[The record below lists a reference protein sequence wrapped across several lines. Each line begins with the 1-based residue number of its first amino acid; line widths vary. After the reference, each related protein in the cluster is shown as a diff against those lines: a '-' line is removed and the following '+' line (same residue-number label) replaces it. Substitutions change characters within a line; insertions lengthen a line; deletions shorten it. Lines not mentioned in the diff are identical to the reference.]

1 MSGNIKLK
9 KRIITKKRVIFEFSG
24 GDLSKRKHV
33 YKTEDLSKTSKIFYN
48 YFKKLK
54 DDSLELNELNL
65 DIKYIIPNKKKGS
78 KNLHILNLIKYSKQN
93 LYLSNEYFTSEDIN
107 HIALIANKISKI
119 KKIIFFKSVLKN
131 GWLSKLSNQYDKI
144 SSLFGHYG
152 WFDSQIDIEKKRVKD
167 LKILKKDNKKIKEQ
181 KFLINTLNKFYKKR
195 NSRKKFGEDFYTVK
209 KISKKITKKIKFYS
223 LGSSKKTNQ
232 ILRNIS
238 N

>member
-9 KRIITKKRVIFEFSG
+9 KKNITKKRVIFEFSG

-33 YKTEDLSKTSKIFYN
+33 YKTEDISKTSKIFHN

-54 DDSLELNELNL
+54 DDSLDLKELNL
-65 DIKYIIPNKKKGS
+65 NIKYIVPQNKKS
-78 KNLHILNLIKYSKQN
+78 IKNLHVLNLIKYSKQN

-152 WFDSQIDIEKKRVKD
+152 WFDSQIDIEKRRDKE
-167 LKILKKDNKKIKEQ
+167 LKIFKKDIKKLKEQ
-181 KFLINTLNKFYKKR
+181 KLLINILRKSYKKR
-195 NSRKKFGEDFYTVK
+195 NSRKKFGEDFYTIK
-209 KISKKITKKIKFYS
+209 KISKKINKKIKFYS